1 MIGLTAL
8 FAFPVGVGAAVY
20 LEEYAPNN
28 RWTRLL
34 KTNIANLAGV
44 PSIVYGLLGLGVFVS
59 AALGRTVLSGA
70 LTMALLILP
79 VIIIASQEAIRAVPP
94 SLRRLHS
101 RSARRAGRWP
111 EIMSCRR
118 RCRGS

>member
-34 KTNIANLAGV
+34 KTNIANLAGI

-59 AALGRTVLSGA
+59 LLALGG
-70 LTMALLILP
+70 
-79 VIIIASQEAIRAVPP
+79 
-94 SLRRLHS
+94 RLF
-101 RSARRAGRWP
+101 RARR
-111 EIMSCRR
+111 
-118 RCRGS
+118 